1 MTLTEKLLHNPGPII
16 ALLEELD
23 TQAKIIDPWVLGLPL
38 HRPAY
43 KVRLVSIV
51 RTWLAKLEDPTRE
64 QEP

>member
-1 MTLTEKLLHNPGPII
+1 MTLTEELLNNPGPII

-43 KVRLVSIV
+43 TVHLVNVV

-64 QEP
+64 SEV